1 MFPVGMYVVVA
12 GAGQVGTQ
20 IAQTLLDEGHSVAVI
35 ESDKKR
41 FEEIESLDVLAVKG
55 NAASP
60 AKLREAGIN
69 SADLLVAV
77 TGSDEANI
85 IACVIS
91 KSKGCKTIARLSN
104 ADYMKEGAKTGRL
117 DIFSIGMA
125 VSPDMVTAS
134 QITEMLLLPS
144 LVESGKLSGNA
155 IIIELRLTDS
165 SKAIGRMPASL
176 GLPSGAIIGS
186 VTRHGAVI
194 HSDNSGEFRP
204 DDRVTMVL
212 NSKELVANVE
222 TAFGV
227 PSGNGKA
234 VGQRLETGMHKI
246 AIVGATHMG
255 IQVAKS
261 LENDR
266 IVMLIDD
273 SQEKCSKATEELG
286 STMVIC
292 GDATD
297 SELFDEEGIQDAG
310 ALVAATDNAEYN
322 MLCCLLAKKWGI
334 GKTLAIVD
342 DPEMR
347 QLFEQVGV
355 DVALSP
361 RMMTVNTIIQQIS
374 GKKASSTLTT
384 MQGSGTKVM
393 EVLVK
398 ESLWMVGKEYGQLKF
413 PKNVYVGSVIRGG
426 KVIVPTNFD
435 IVRSGDHMII
445 FLGQESLKK
454 VEKMFS
460 HHNKRGLF

>member
-1 MFPVGMYVVVA
+1 MYVVVA

-20 IAQTLLDEGHSVAVI
+20 IAQTLLEEGHSVAII
-35 ESDKKR
+35 ESNKKQ
-41 FEEIESLDVLAVKG
+41 FEDIESMDVLSVQG

-60 AKLREAGIN
+60 AKLREAGIS

-85 IACVIS
+85 IACVIA
-91 KSKGCKTIARLSN
+91 KSKGCKTVARLSN
-104 ADYMKEGAKTGRL
+104 SDYMKDGAETGRL
-117 DIFSIGMA
+117 DIFSIDMA

-144 LVESGKLSGNA
+144 LVESGKLSGEA
-155 IIIELRLTDS
+155 IIIELRLNGS

-176 GLPSGAIIGS
+176 GLPKGAIIGS
-186 VTRHGAVI
+186 VARHGTVI
-194 HSDNSGEFRP
+194 HSDNSGAFKP
-204 DDRVTMVL
+204 DDRVIMVL
-212 NSKELVANVE
+212 NSRELVANVE
-222 TAFGV
+222 AAFGMN
-227 PSGNGKA
+227 PGNGKT
-234 VGQRLETGMHKI
+234 VGQRLETDMHKV

-255 IQVAKS
+255 IHVAKS
-261 LENDR
+261 LEDDR
-266 IVMLIDD
+266 VVLLIDD
-273 SQEKCSKATEELG
+273 SQERCAAAAEELG
-286 STMVIC
+286 STLIIR

-297 SELFDEEGIQDAG
+297 NDLFMDEGIQDAG
-310 ALVAATDNAEYN
+310 ALVAATDKEEYN
-322 MLCCLLAKKWGI
+322 MLCCLLAKKWGV

-342 DPEMR
+342 DAEMR

-361 RMMTVNTIIQQIS
+361 RMMTVNTVVQHIS
-374 GKKASSTLTT
+374 GKKVSSTLTT

-393 EVLVK
+393 EVVVK

-413 PKNVYVGSVIRGG
+413 PKNAYVGSVVRGG
-426 KVIVPTNFD
+426 KVIMPTNFD
-435 IVRSGDHMII
+435 IVRAGDKMII

-460 HHNKRGLF
+460 HHSKRGLF

>member
-1 MFPVGMYVVVA
+1 MYIVVA

-35 ESDKKR
+35 ESNKKR
-41 FEEIESLDVLAVKG
+41 FDDIESMDVLAVRG

-69 SADLLVAV
+69 SANLLVAV
-77 TGSDEANI
+77 TGCDETNI
-85 IACVIS
+85 IACVIA
-91 KSKGCKTIARLSN
+91 KSKGCKTVARLSN
-104 ADYMKEGAKTGRL
+104 ADYMKEGAETGRL

-134 QITEMLLLPS
+134 KITEMLLLPT
-144 LVESGKLSGNA
+144 LVESGKLSGHA
-155 IIIELRLTDS
+155 IIIELRLADS

-176 GLPSGAIIGS
+176 GLPNGAIIGS

-204 DDRVTMVL
+204 DDRVTIVL

-222 TAFGV
+222 AAFGV

-234 VGQRLETGMHKI
+234 VGQRLETGMHKV
-246 AIVGATHMG
+246 AIVGATRMG

-273 SQEKCSKATEELG
+273 SQDKCTRATEELG

-297 SELFDEEGIQDAG
+297 SDLFDEEGIQDAG

-342 DPEMR
+342 DAEMR

-374 GKKASSTLTT
+374 GKKESSTLTT

-398 ESLWMVGKEYGQLKF
+398 ESLWMTGKEYGQLKF
-413 PKNVYVGSVIRGG
+413 PKNAYVGSVIRGG
-426 KVIVPTNFD
+426 KVIVPTKFD
-435 IVRSGDHMII
+435 IVRAQDHMII

-460 HHNKRGLF
+460 HHNRRGLF

>member
-1 MFPVGMYVVVA
+1 MYVVVA

-20 IAQTLLDEGHSVAVI
+20 IAQTLLDEGHSVAII
-35 ESDKKR
+35 ESNKKR
-41 FEEIESLDVLAVKG
+41 FADVESLDVLAVRG

-60 AKLREAGIN
+60 SKLREAGIN

-77 TGSDEANI
+77 TGSDETNI
-85 IACVIS
+85 IACVIG
-91 KSKGCKTIARLSN
+91 KSKGCKTVARLSN
-104 ADYMKEGAKTGRL
+104 ADYMKEGAETGRL
-117 DIFSIGMA
+117 DIFSVGMA
-125 VSPDMVTAS
+125 VSPDMVTAK

-155 IIIELRLTDS
+155 IIVEFRLTDN
-165 SKAIGRMPASL
+165 SKAIDRMPASL
-176 GLPSGAIIGS
+176 GLPNGAIIGS
-186 VTRHGAVI
+186 ISRHGAII
-194 HSDNSGEFRP
+194 HSDNSGAFRP
-204 DDRVTMVL
+204 DDRVIMVL

-222 TAFGV
+222 AAFGV
-227 PSGNGKA
+227 PSGNGTA
-234 VGQRLETGMHKI
+234 VGQRLETGMHKV
-246 AIVGATHMG
+246 AIVGATRMG

-266 IVMLIDD
+266 IVILIDEN
-273 SQEKCSKATEELG
+273 QEKCARATEELG

-297 SELFDEEGIQDAG
+297 SDLFDEEGIQDAG
-310 ALVAATDNAEYN
+310 ALVAATDKEEYN

-342 DPEMR
+342 DAEMR

-361 RMMTVNTIIQQIS
+361 RMMTVNTIIQHIS
-374 GKKASSTLTT
+374 GKKVSSTLTT

-413 PKNVYVGSVIRGG
+413 PKNAYVGSVVRQG
-426 KVIVPTNFD
+426 KVIVPTKFD
-435 IVRSGDHMII
+435 IVRAGDRMII
-445 FLGQESLKK
+445 FLGHDSLKK